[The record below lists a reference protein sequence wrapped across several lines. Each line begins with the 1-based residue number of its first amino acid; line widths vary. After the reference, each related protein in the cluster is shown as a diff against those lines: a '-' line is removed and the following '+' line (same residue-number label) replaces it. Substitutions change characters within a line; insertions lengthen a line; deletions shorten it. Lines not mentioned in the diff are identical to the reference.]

1 MDYSDKI
8 MNWDQA
14 AELRRVLAD
23 QGLKV
28 VFTNGCFDLL
38 HPGHLRYL
46 AQARSLGDFLVVGL
60 NSDRS
65 ITALKGPRR
74 PVCPQEIRAEML
86 AGLTMV
92 DAVVVFDQA
101 TPLELIAAL
110 VPDILVKGGDW
121 PVDQIVGSSLV
132 LEHGGQVRSLLLAEG
147 FSSTS
152 LIERIKGL

>member
-46 AQARSLGDFLVVGL
+46 AQARSLGDVLGGGL
-60 NSDRS
+60 NSDLS